1 MAISE
6 TQKVD
11 YLWKKLAYGRAKTDT
26 NANKKATNESISSPL
41 LLRGNNVWSQAD
53 LIPGVMPGSTTG
65 VVTVYPTSAPD
76 ETTADVTATASRTWK
91 TGLTDWIPPEIGS
104 TYLVKVYIHTSGDAS
119 NAAGSGTQVFGAGSG
134 NSDEWFFDYQA
145 GTLHFVGTNLPNGVS
160 FSGKSVY
167 VSGARYTGIK
177 GVAVPGATADFTDV
191 TLTDTDAGSSAG
203 PELKLYRNSAS
214 PADADYLGQIK
225 FAGESD
231 TGVERN
237 YAKITGKI
245 SDASNGTEDGI
256 IEFAHIKAG
265 SQTITGRWNSTTL
278 ELLNGTTL
286 SVAAGI
292 TGNVTGDVT
301 GNADTATALETAR
314 TIGGVSFDGTAAIN
328 LPGVN
333 ASGNQDTSGNA
344 ATATALATARTI
356 GGVSFDGTAA
366 INLPGVNAAG
376 NQDTSGTAALAS
388 GLTGTPNI
396 TVGTIGGTDLTL
408 SGNLVVNG
416 TTTTL
421 NTTTL
426 DVSDLNITVA
436 KGAAD
441 SAAAD
446 GAGLTVDGAGATF
459 NYTHSGTKWVANKS
473 IQATS
478 FIGDIT
484 GDVTGDV
491 TGNAD
496 TATTSTNV
504 TVADE
509 STDTTCFPLFVT
521 AASGGLPPKSGTN
534 LTFNSNTGALTA
546 SSFVGAL
553 TGAVTGNVTGDVSG
567 SSGSCTGNSATATIL
582 ATARTIGGVSFD
594 GSAAIN
600 LPGVNASGNQNT
612 SGTAALASGL
622 TGTPNIS
629 CGTGA
634 FSGVVTLQDNLDLQD
649 DDKILVGTGD
659 DLEIY
664 HSGGDSH
671 ITNAVGN
678 LNIINS
684 TNGWIRLQPKSGEEG
699 VIVKYDGAVELYH
712 NNNLRVATTDDGVDF
727 SGTGSIK
734 VPVGTT
740 LQRNSSPTAGDFR
753 YNSTTGDFE
762 GYTDSWGAIAGGGG
776 SETDTSVSS
785 TSATSI
791 YTTPHATNRSVSAVI
806 QITQGTAYQVGRYLV
821 IHNGTTATIVEE
833 SAIATGDMLGSFT
846 ADINGSNLRILANM
860 SSASSATVTILPT
873 VVTV

>member
-53 LIPGVMPGSTTG
+53 LIPGVMPGSSSG

-160 FSGKSVY
+160 FSGKSIY

-191 TLTDTDAGSSAG
+191 TLTDTDTGSSAG

-265 SQTITGRWNSTTL
+265 SQVITGRWNSTTL
-278 ELLNGTTL
+278 QLLNGTSL
-286 SVAAGI
+286 SVAGDATITGTI
-292 TGNVTGDVT
+292 TGNVTGNVTGNLTGDVTGNVTGNVTGDVT
-301 GNADTATALETAR
+301 GNADTATTLETAR
-314 TIGGVSFDGTAAIN
+314 AIGGVSFNGSAD
-328 LPGVN
+328 
-333 ASGNQDTSGNA
+333 
-344 ATATALATARTI
+344 
-356 GGVSFDGTAA
+356 

-396 TVGTIGGTDLTL
+396 TVGTIGGTNLTL
-408 SGNLVVNG
+408 SGNLTVNG

-421 NTTTL
+421 NTATL

-441 SAAAD
+441 SSAAN

-459 NYTHSGTKWVANKS
+459 NYTHSGTKWVANKP

-484 GDVTGDV
+484 GDITGDV

-521 AASGGLPPKSGTN
+521 AASGGLPPRSGTN
-534 LTFNSNTGALTA
+534 LTFNSSTGALTA

-567 SSGSCTGNSATATIL
+567 SSGSCTGNSATATALATARAIGGVNFDGTAAINLPGVNAAGNQDTSGNAATATIL

-600 LPGVNASGNQNT
+600 LPGVNASGNQDT

-634 FSGVVTLQDNLDLQD
+634 FSGD
-649 DDKILVGTGD
+649 
-659 DLEIY
+659 
-664 HSGGDSH
+664 
-671 ITNAVGN
+671 
-678 LNIINS
+678 
-684 TNGWIRLQPKSGEEG
+684 
-699 VIVKYDGAVELYH
+699 
-712 NNNLRVATTDDGVDF
+712 VDF
-727 SGTGSIK
+727 NGTGSIK

-740 LQRNSSPTAGDFR
+740 VQRPSGVAGDFR
-753 YNSTTGDFE
+753 YNTTTGNFE
-762 GYTDSWGAIAGGGG
+762 GYTDEWGAIAGGG